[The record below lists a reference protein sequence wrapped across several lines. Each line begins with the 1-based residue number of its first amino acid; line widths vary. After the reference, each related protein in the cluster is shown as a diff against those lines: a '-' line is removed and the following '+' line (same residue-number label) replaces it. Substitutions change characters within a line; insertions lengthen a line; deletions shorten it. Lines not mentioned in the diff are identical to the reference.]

1 MNEGERRMS
10 YCPHCFKQLHLWDIK
25 AECPH
30 CGVNIPNYDWENMLD
45 KDAKKAEAAW
55 AKFRIFT
62 GNFKSSLFGNK
73 LRIARF
79 IFTFVPLIVLIL
91 PVASYIFHLPF
102 LSENTSKITLLD
114 FTLNKLLNLNWGSLL
129 NLIKLDE
136 MGVSFAMIFIS
147 LLLLYLAVVF
157 GVLNFI
163 CILAC
168 ASSLKATIN
177 CVLCAGS
184 ALCFTLSPVLYS
196 IAINNFVSNGTEL
209 FTGNVHFG
217 IFVGIILFTLNFIL
231 NFITNKSMKK
241 ERARTL

>member
-1 MNEGERRMS
+1 MA
-10 YCPHCFKQLHLWDIK
+10 YCPHCFKHLHFWDVK

-30 CGVNIPNYDWENMLD
+30 CGTNIPNYDWENMLE

-55 AKFRIFT
+55 ANFRIFT

-73 LRIARF
+73 LRIVRF

-102 LSENTSKITLLD
+102 LPDSTSKVTLLD
-114 FTLNKLLNLNWGSLL
+114 FTLNKLLNLNWGSLI

-136 MGVSFAMIFIS
+136 MGISFAMIFIA

-168 ASSLKATIN
+168 ASRLKATIN

-196 IAINNFVSNGTEL
+196 IAINNFTTNGTEL

-217 IFVGIILFTLNFIL
+217 IFVGIILFTLNFVL

-241 ERARTL
+241 ERAKTL